1 MGKRIDVNKLRGIYY
16 NNDKDSYAEADS
28 ISSMKR
34 AMAEDAD
41 AFAVNGYG
49 GVVDEIEDGVVK
61 YIKTMYIRECNDI
74 FNADSRKLGIADI
87 PMNLL
92 KIYGVFKN
100 VTSLSNILLIYCD
113 YFNLKYEVVIK
124 DLPNGAKV
132 KLYEELSRYTTNKS
146 LLNDLL
152 VCDDGW
158 TKLF

>member
-16 NNDKDSYAEADS
+16 NNDKDTFAEADS

-34 AMAEDAD
+34 VMADD
-41 AFAVNGYG
+41 MDVFAVNDYG
-49 GVVDEIEDGVVK
+49 GMVDEIEESVVN
-61 YIKTMYIRECNDI
+61 YIKTMDIRDCNDI
-74 FNADSRKLGIADI
+74 FNVDSRKLGIAEI

-92 KIYGVFKN
+92 KIYVIFKN
-100 VTSLSNILLIYCD
+100 ITSLSNILLIYCD
-113 YFNLKYEVVIK
+113 YFNLKYDMVIK

-132 KLYEELSRYTTNKS
+132 KLYEELSKYTTNKAM
-146 LLNDLL
+146 LNNLL